1 MKTVRLSPE
10 NWYKIHQKIKAQ
22 QPPSVL
28 LCRDKM
34 RKVLGFTPR
43 QEHKWKVKNNT
54 LGKVNG
60 YGDYHES
67 VCLDFFDEQKKTM
80 FLLKYGDYIDSKD
93 QDS

>member
-10 NWYKIHQKIKAQ
+10 NWYKIYQKIKAH

-34 RKVLGFTPR
+34 RRVLGFTPR
-43 QEHKWKVKNNT
+43 QEQKWKVENST
-54 LGKVNG
+54 SGRVNRHS
-60 YGDYHES
+60 DYYKS

-93 QDS
+93 